1 MLPGR
6 KATLLGLVLQLTV
19 IVVKYSSVS
28 VYSSSTSFFL
38 VFTKIFLCSLTNNV
52 ISRVACLVGRLLCSD
67 LLPLPAPMDCR
78 CREIFIHFAAV
89 FLPYS
94 HIYLCKAVMQKC
106 WSGGSAESTVPP
118 FCSYKKTV
126 HSNQQ
131 RYFARCLVGRLLC
144 SDLLS
149 LPSPNWLSLSWNI
162 HPFRCRFSA
171 LQSHLSVHSCHF
183 NNSPDTKLDWRPEG
197 ETCPKRETERRQKK
211 R

>member
-52 ISRVACLVGRLLCSD
+52 ISRVAWSEGYSARTCS
-67 LLPLPAPMDCR
+67 LSPAPIDCR

-94 HIYLCKAVMQKC
+94 HIYLCTAAISTTHLTRNWIDDLRGKLAQKGKQNDAKKKKEIKNKRTSIQHC
-106 WSGGSAESTVPP
+106 FFIFDSHGH
-118 FCSYKKTV
+118 YKKIQIDRIISQKPKV
-126 HSNQQ
+126 LQYISNSQDV
-131 RYFARCLVGRLLC
+131 FTNFL
-144 SDLLS
+144 
-149 LPSPNWLSLSWNI
+149 
-162 HPFRCRFSA
+162 
-171 LQSHLSVHSCHF
+171 
-183 NNSPDTKLDWRPEG
+183 
-197 ETCPKRETERRQKK
+197 
-211 R
+211 